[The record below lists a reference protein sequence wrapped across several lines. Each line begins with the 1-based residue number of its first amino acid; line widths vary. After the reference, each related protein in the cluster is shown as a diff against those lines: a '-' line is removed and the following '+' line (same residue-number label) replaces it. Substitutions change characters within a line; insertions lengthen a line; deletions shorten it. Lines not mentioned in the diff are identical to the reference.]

1 MIANLH
7 TPQTLNLDQRTLLTA
22 LVGKLFLVGS
32 NPADQ
37 SKHTFVQRL
46 TGFGYCTTITR
57 EDVPVAKSLYDVDI
71 LSECLTFEEAGLPRL
86 SFEVS
91 AAGALVIY
99 ETLLAKLAAPGQ
111 AGKPG
116 KLSEAQQSLVDKLRA
131 GAMLQHEQS
140 GLVRLHEGTRSR
152 SIHPA
157 TVQSLLDAGVLL
169 KGLGGRC
176 GLA

>member
-57 EDVPVAKSLYDVDI
+57 EDVPVAQSLYDVDI

-91 AAGALVIY
+91 AAGAL
-99 ETLLAKLAAPGQ
+99 AAR
-111 AGKPG
+111 A

-140 GLVRLHEGTRSR
+140 GLFRLHEGTRSR